1 MFGIGGSELILI
13 LLVAL
18 LVFGPGKLPE
28 LARGLGKAMGEFNRA
43 KMDLQREINLAG
55 QAKAPAE
62 APAPTPAA
70 PAEAP
75 APAEAAAHAP
85 AAEAAEASKP
95 TEPEA

>member
-55 QAKAPAE
+55 QAATEAPAE
-62 APAPTPAA
+62 APA
-70 PAEAP
+70 EA
-75 APAEAAAHAP
+75 
-85 AAEAAEASKP
+85 AAEASKP